1 MTISQVE
8 ASTRKVRRAQ
18 SELDKLLE
26 DGADATKARADLV
39 SAQVELE
46 AAEEA
51 ARERAAEAEQRIE
64 SEAAEL
70 TAALKAE
77 VAAGVAGILQRI
89 GSLPAPQVEVRWAV
103 GVARARREL
112 AALRTDVDVVR
123 ERLAGQQT
131 RLSGLKGDRQA
142 VIERR
147 LAGDLR
153 DTDAGTMALLT
164 GDIEGLTD
172 LASRT
177 AAELKRLE
185 AELSEAT
192 ATHAQAEKRWTA
204 AVEGAW
210 CDALADLALIAE
222 SVILEA
228 SEAMRVQ
235 GGDRRRWSPS
245 VPLEN
250 HLHGKIARAA

>member
-1 MTISQVE
+1 MTISQTE
-8 ASTRKVRRAQ
+8 QATRRVRRAQ
-18 SELDKLLE
+18 AALDSILE
-26 DGADATKARADLV
+26 QAGDATAARADLV

-46 AAEEA
+46 AAEQA
-51 ARERAAEAEQRIE
+51 ARERAQADEARIEAEAGELI
-64 SEAAEL
+64 AEVSG
-70 TAALKAE
+70 K
-77 VAAGVAGILQRI
+77 VAAGVAAIIERI
-89 GSLPAPQVEVRWAV
+89 GPLPEARIQAQWAV

-112 AALRTDVDVVR
+112 AALRTEVEAVR

-131 RLSGLKGDRQA
+131 RLSSLTADRQS
-142 VIERR
+142 VIGRR
-147 LAGDLR
+147 LEGDER

-177 AAELKRLE
+177 AAELRRLE
-185 AELSEAT
+185 TALSEAT

-222 SVILEA
+222 SVILET

-245 VPLEN
+245 IPLEN
-250 HLHGKIARAA
+250 HLHGKIARAG